1 MTALLLGA
9 IASHISRL
17 TACFANRYFYE
28 KPMERIVDPKYRFA
42 FSSKTGRPY
51 HRKCYW
57 ENLYVFTYRADRVLV
72 ATRVVPFT
80 SLHEALYTAFKG
92 QRGNTLTQH
101 LLPEA
106 IQQPHLNVFNNKSQ
120 VQIFADNISA
130 LVPEQ
135 NAELPEELIKKTEAE
150 IEEAASR
157 IMIRQ
162 GIQGGLGSFASG
174 ETTPFLARDEPD
186 DPTRSIVR
194 EEDEDA
200 ALIQMSVQID
210 AAIKKHIRESGEG
223 SFDIAARLYTNPRYL
238 GFVRRLINAKGS
250 YTSPVVR
257 DFLKFYARCF
267 NIKISQYLQQSKDDP
282 DILHQ
287 RIESLLG
294 REKGGRYHYLN
305 YHDLTILGRVVKG
318 ELEPDPDD
326 PDKTTHCFKLS
337 STIDPQT
344 LHLSEIHDPVQRFAI
359 RKFVEHTF
367 NARHNIK
374 NIQYIDE
381 ISRRKIPFVK
391 HLPDPIER
399 ALRSGIET
407 LENYLDH
414 LEPQMLQIAIG
425 ALLLALLGVV
435 ALALGTF
442 IGLAQ

>member
-1 MTALLLGA
+1 MNWSGLRPVVHRSLILWNALSIQNTASLSPSEPVGHTTASAIGKISTSSPTAQTAYSSQRAWFPSPHCTKHSTPPSKDSGA
-9 IASHISRL
+9 TPSHSICCPKSCNNPISMYS
-17 TACFANRYFYE
+17 T
-28 KPMERIVDPKYRFA
+28 
-42 FSSKTGRPY
+42 T
-51 HRKCYW
+51 
-57 ENLYVFTYRADRVLV
+57 NLKFKSLQT
-72 ATRVVPFT
+72 T
-80 SLHEALYTAFKG
+80 SLPLCPNK
-92 QRGNTLTQH
+92 TQNSPKNY
-101 LLPEA
+101 L
-106 IQQPHLNVFNNKSQ
+106 
-120 VQIFADNISA
+120 
-130 LVPEQ
+130 
-135 NAELPEELIKKTEAE
+135 KKTEAE

-162 GIQGGLGSFASG
+162 GIEGGLGSFASG
-174 ETTPFLARDEPD
+174 ETTPFLARDEPED
-186 DPTRSIVR
+186 STRSIVR
-194 EEDEDA
+194 EDDEDA

-267 NIKISQYLQQSKDDP
+267 NIKISKHLQQSKDDP
-282 DILHQ
+282 DILRQ

-305 YHDLTILGRVVKG
+305 YHDLTILGRVVTG

-337 STIDPQT
+337 NTIESQT

-381 ISRRKIPFVK
+381 ISRRKIPFV
-391 HLPDPIER
+391 
-399 ALRSGIET
+399 
-407 LENYLDH
+407 
-414 LEPQMLQIAIG
+414 
-425 ALLLALLGVV
+425 
-435 ALALGTF
+435 
-442 IGLAQ
+442 

>member
-1 MTALLLGA
+1 
-9 IASHISRL
+9 
-17 TACFANRYFYE
+17 
-28 KPMERIVDPKYRFA
+28 MERIVDPKYRFA
-42 FSSKTGRPY
+42 FSFRTDRLY
-51 HRKCYW
+51 YRKCYW
-57 ENLYVFTYRADRVLV
+57 ENLYVFTYGTDRALV

-150 IEEAASR
+150 IEDAASR

-162 GIQGGLGSFASG
+162 GIEGGLGSFASG

-194 EEDEDA
+194 EDDEDA

-267 NIKISQYLQQSKDDP
+267 NIKISEHLRQSKDDP
-282 DILHQ
+282 DILRQ

-337 STIDPQT
+337 NAIDSQT
-344 LHLSEIHDPVQRFAI
+344 LRLSEIHDPVQRFAI

-381 ISRRKIPFVK
+381 ISRRKIPFVE

-407 LENYLDH
+407 LENYLDR

-425 ALLLALLGVV
+425 ALLLSLLGVV

-442 IGLAQ
+442 IGLAR

>member
-1 MTALLLGA
+1 
-9 IASHISRL
+9 
-17 TACFANRYFYE
+17 
-28 KPMERIVDPKYRFA
+28 MERIVDPKYRFA

-51 HRKCYW
+51 YRKCYW
-57 ENLYVFTYRADRVLV
+57 ENLYVFTYGTDRVLV

-106 IQQPHLNVFNNKSQ
+106 IQQPYLDVFNNKSQ

-162 GIQGGLGSFASG
+162 GIEGGLGSFASG
-174 ETTPFLARDEPD
+174 ETTPFLARDEPE

-194 EEDEDA
+194 EDDEDA

-267 NIKISQYLQQSKDDP
+267 NIKISEHLRQSKDDP

-318 ELEPDPDD
+318 EFEPDPDD

-337 STIDPQT
+337 NTIESQT
-344 LHLSEIHDPVQRFAI
+344 LRLSEIHDPVQRFAI

-381 ISRRKIPFVK
+381 LSRRKIPFVK

-425 ALLLALLGVV
+425 ALLLSLLGVV
-435 ALALGTF
+435 ALVLGAF
-442 IGLAQ
+442 IGLAR

>member
-1 MTALLLGA
+1 
-9 IASHISRL
+9 
-17 TACFANRYFYE
+17 
-28 KPMERIVDPKYRFA
+28 MERIVDPKYRFA
-42 FSSKTGRPY
+42 FSSKTDRTY
-51 HRKCYW
+51 YRKCYW
-57 ENLYVFTYRADRVLV
+57 ENLYVFTYRADRALV

-135 NAELPEELIKKTEAE
+135 NAELPEELIEKTEAE

-157 IMIRQ
+157 VLIRQ
-162 GIQGGLGSFASG
+162 GIEGGLGSFASG
-174 ETTPFLARDEPD
+174 ETTPFIARDEPD

-194 EEDEDA
+194 EDDEDT

-250 YTSPVVR
+250 YTSPIVR

-267 NIKISQYLQQSKDDP
+267 NTKISEHLRQSKDDP
-282 DILHQ
+282 DILRQ

-337 STIDPQT
+337 NTIESQT

-381 ISRRKIPFVK
+381 ISRRKIPFVE

-407 LENYLDH
+407 LEKYLDH
-414 LEPQMLQIAIG
+414 LEPKMLHIAIG
-425 ALLLALLGVV
+425 ALLLSLLGVV
-435 ALALGTF
+435 ALVLGTF

>member
-1 MTALLLGA
+1 
-9 IASHISRL
+9 
-17 TACFANRYFYE
+17 
-28 KPMERIVDPKYRFA
+28 MERIVDPKYRFA
-42 FSSKTGRPY
+42 FSFRTDQPY
-51 HRKCYW
+51 YRKCYW
-57 ENLYVFTYRADRVLV
+57 ENLYVFTYGTDRVLV

-135 NAELPEELIKKTEAE
+135 NAELPEELIEKKEAE

-162 GIQGGLGSFASG
+162 GIEGGLGSFASG

-186 DPTRSIVR
+186 DPSRSIVR
-194 EEDEDA
+194 EDDEDA

-223 SFDIAARLYTNPRYL
+223 AFDIAARLYTNPRYL

-267 NIKISQYLQQSKDDP
+267 NIKISEHLRQSKDDP

-337 STIDPQT
+337 NTIDAQT
-344 LHLSEIHDPVQRFAI
+344 LRLSEIHDPVQRFAI

-381 ISRRKIPFVK
+381 ISRRKIPFVQ

-407 LENYLDH
+407 LENYLDR

-425 ALLLALLGVV
+425 ALLLSLLGVV

-442 IGLAQ
+442 IGLAR

>member
-1 MTALLLGA
+1 
-9 IASHISRL
+9 
-17 TACFANRYFYE
+17 
-28 KPMERIVDPKYRFA
+28 MERIVDPKYRFA
-42 FSSKTGRPY
+42 FSFKAGRPY
-51 HRKCYW
+51 YRKCYW
-57 ENLYVFTYRADRVLV
+57 ENLYVFTYRTDRVLV

-106 IQQPHLNVFNNKSQ
+106 IQQPYLNVFKNESQ

-135 NAELPEELIKKTEAE
+135 NAELPEELIEKTETE

-162 GIQGGLGSFASG
+162 GIEGGLGSFASD
-174 ETTPFLARDEPD
+174 ETTPFLARDEPE

-194 EEDEDA
+194 EDDEDA

-210 AAIKKHIRESGEG
+210 AAIKTQMRESTTP

-238 GFVRRLINAKGS
+238 GFVRRLINAKGG

-267 NIKISQYLQQSKDDP
+267 NIKISEHLRQSKDDP
-282 DILHQ
+282 DILRQ

-337 STIDPQT
+337 NTIDSQT
-344 LHLSEIHDPVQRFAI
+344 LRLSEIHDPVQRFAI
-359 RKFVEHTF
+359 RKFVEHAF

-374 NIQYIDE
+374 NIRYIHE
-381 ISRRKIPFVK
+381 ITRRKIPFVK

-399 ALRSGIET
+399 SLRSGIET
-407 LENYLDH
+407 LETYLDH
-414 LEPQMLQIAIG
+414 LEPKILHIAIG
-425 ALLLALLGVV
+425 ALLLALLGVAGLV
-435 ALALGTF
+435 LGVF
-442 IGLAQ
+442 LGLSQ

>member
-1 MTALLLGA
+1 
-9 IASHISRL
+9 
-17 TACFANRYFYE
+17 
-28 KPMERIVDPKYRFA
+28 MERIVDPKYRFA

-51 HRKCYW
+51 YRKCYW
-57 ENLYVFTYRADRVLV
+57 ENLYVFTYGTDRALV

-101 LLPEA
+101 LLPEVM
-106 IQQPHLNVFNNKSQ
+106 QQPYLNVFNNKSQ

-135 NAELPEELIKKTEAE
+135 NEELPEELTKKIEAR
-150 IEEAASR
+150 IEETASR
-157 IMIRQ
+157 IMIGQ
-162 GIQGGLGSFASG
+162 GIEGGLGSFASD
-174 ETTPFLARDEPD
+174 ETTPFLARDEPE
-186 DPTRSIVR
+186 DPSRSIVR
-194 EEDEDA
+194 EDDEDV

-210 AAIKKHIRESGEG
+210 AAIKSQMRESTALTTG

-267 NIKISQYLQQSKDDP
+267 NTKISEHLRQSKDDP
-282 DILHQ
+282 DILRQ

-305 YHDLTILGRVVKG
+305 YHDLTILGRIFKG
-318 ELEPDPDD
+318 ELAPDPDD

-337 STIDPQT
+337 STIESQT
-344 LHLSEIHDPVQRFAI
+344 LLLSEIHDPVQRFAI

-381 ISRRKIPFVK
+381 LSRRKIPFVE

-399 ALRSGIET
+399 AMRSGIET
-407 LENYLDH
+407 LEAYLDH
-414 LEPQMLQIAIG
+414 LEPKMLHIAIG
-425 ALLLALLGVV
+425 ALLLSLLGVV
-435 ALALGTF
+435 ALVLGTF
-442 IGLAQ
+442 IGLAR

>member
-1 MTALLLGA
+1 
-9 IASHISRL
+9 
-17 TACFANRYFYE
+17 
-28 KPMERIVDPKYRFA
+28 MERIVDPKYRFA
-42 FSSKTGRPY
+42 FSFKAGRPY
-51 HRKCYW
+51 YRKCYW
-57 ENLYVFTYRADRVLV
+57 ENLYVFTYRTDRVLV

-106 IQQPHLNVFNNKSQ
+106 MQQPYLNVFKNESQ

-150 IEEAASR
+150 IEEAASQ

-162 GIQGGLGSFASG
+162 GIEGGLGSFAMG
-174 ETTPFLARDEPD
+174 ETTPFLARDEPE

-194 EEDEDA
+194 EDDEDA

-210 AAIKKHIRESGEG
+210 AAIKTQMRESTTP

-238 GFVRRLINAKGS
+238 GFVRRLINAKGG
-250 YTSPVVR
+250 YASPVVR

-267 NIKISQYLQQSKDDP
+267 NIKFSEHLRQSKDDP
-282 DILHQ
+282 DILRQ

-305 YHDLTILGRVVKG
+305 YHDLTILGHVVKG

-337 STIDPQT
+337 NTIDSQT
-344 LHLSEIHDPVQRFAI
+344 LRLSEIHDPVHRFAI

-374 NIQYIDE
+374 NIRYIDE
-381 ISRRKIPFVK
+381 ITRRKIPFVK

-399 ALRSGIET
+399 TLRSGIET
-407 LENYLDH
+407 LETYLDH
-414 LEPQMLQIAIG
+414 LEPKILHIAIS
-425 ALLLALLGVV
+425 ALLLALLGV
-435 ALALGTF
+435 AGLILGVF
-442 IGLAQ
+442 LRLSQ

>member
-1 MTALLLGA
+1 
-9 IASHISRL
+9 
-17 TACFANRYFYE
+17 
-28 KPMERIVDPKYRFA
+28 MERIVDPKYRFA
-42 FSSKTGRPY
+42 FSFKTDRPY
-51 HRKCYW
+51 YRKCYW
-57 ENLYVFTYRADRVLV
+57 ENLYVFTYGADRVIV

-106 IQQPHLNVFNNKSQ
+106 IQQPHLNVFKNESQ

-135 NAELPEELIKKTEAE
+135 NTELPEELIEKTEAE

-162 GIQGGLGSFASG
+162 GIEGGLGSFASG
-174 ETTPFLARDEPD
+174 ETTPFLASDDPDE
-186 DPTRSIVR
+186 PTRSIVR
-194 EEDEDA
+194 EDDEDA

-223 SFDIAARLYTNPRYL
+223 AFDIAARLYTNPRYL

-267 NIKISQYLQQSKDDP
+267 NIKISEHLRQSKDDP

-294 REKGGRYHYLN
+294 REKGGSYHYLN

-337 STIDPQT
+337 NTIDAQT
-344 LHLSEIHDPVQRFAI
+344 LRLSEIHDPVQRFAI

-381 ISRRKIPFVK
+381 ISRRKIPFVQ

-407 LENYLDH
+407 LENYLDR

-425 ALLLALLGVV
+425 ALLLSLLGVV
-435 ALALGTF
+435 ALALGAF
-442 IGLAQ
+442 IGLAR

>member
-1 MTALLLGA
+1 
-9 IASHISRL
+9 
-17 TACFANRYFYE
+17 
-28 KPMERIVDPKYRFA
+28 MERIVDPKYRFA
-42 FSSKTGRPY
+42 FSFRTDRPY
-51 HRKCYW
+51 YRKCYW
-57 ENLYVFTYRADRVLV
+57 ENLYLFTYGTDRVLA

-92 QRGNTLTQH
+92 QQGNTLTQH

-106 IQQPHLNVFNNKSQ
+106 IQQPYLNVFNNKSQ

-135 NAELPEELIKKTEAE
+135 NTELPEELIKKTEAE

-162 GIQGGLGSFASG
+162 GIEGGLGSFASG
-174 ETTPFLARDEPD
+174 ETAPFLARDEPEG
-186 DPTRSIVR
+186 PTRSIVR
-194 EEDEDA
+194 EDDEDA

-210 AAIKKHIRESGEG
+210 AAIKTHIRESTALTRG

-250 YTSPVVR
+250 YTSPIVR
-257 DFLKFYARCF
+257 DFLKFYAQCF
-267 NIKISQYLQQSKDDP
+267 NIKISEHLRQSKDDP
-282 DILHQ
+282 DILRQ

-294 REKGGRYHYLN
+294 REKGGHYHYLN

-318 ELEPDPDD
+318 KLEPDPDD

-337 STIDPQT
+337 NTIDAQT
-344 LHLSEIHDPVQRFAI
+344 LRLSEIHDPVQRFAI

-399 ALRSGIET
+399 AMRSGIET
-407 LENYLDH
+407 LENYLDR

-442 IGLAQ
+442 IGLAR

>member
-1 MTALLLGA
+1 
-9 IASHISRL
+9 
-17 TACFANRYFYE
+17 
-28 KPMERIVDPKYRFA
+28 MERIVDPKYRFA
-42 FSSKTGRPY
+42 FSFRTGRPY
-51 HRKCYW
+51 YRKCYW
-57 ENLYVFTYRADRVLV
+57 EDLYVFTYGTNRVLV

-106 IQQPHLNVFNNKSQ
+106 TQQPYLNLFKNESQ

-135 NAELPEELIKKTEAE
+135 NAELPEELIEKTEAE

-162 GIQGGLGSFASG
+162 GIEGGLGSFGSD
-174 ETTPFLARDEPD
+174 ETTPFLARDEPE
-186 DPTRSIVR
+186 DPARSIVR
-194 EEDEDA
+194 EDDEDA

-210 AAIKKHIRESGEG
+210 AAIKAQMRESTAL

-238 GFVRRLINAKGS
+238 GFVRRLINAKGG

-257 DFLKFYARCF
+257 DFLKFYAQCF
-267 NIKISQYLQQSKDDP
+267 NIKISEHLRQSKDDP
-282 DILHQ
+282 DILRQ

-305 YHDLTILGRVVKG
+305 YHDLTILGGVVKG

-326 PDKTTHCFKLS
+326 PDKTTHCFKLAN
-337 STIDPQT
+337 TIDSQT
-344 LHLSEIHDPVQRFAI
+344 LRLSEIHDPVQRFAI

-374 NIQYIDE
+374 NIRYIDE
-381 ISRRKIPFVK
+381 ITQRKIPFVE

-407 LENYLDH
+407 LETYLDH
-414 LEPQMLQIAIG
+414 LEPKILHIAIG
-425 ALLLALLGVV
+425 ALLLALLGVAGLV
-435 ALALGTF
+435 FGVFLG
-442 IGLAQ
+442 LSQ

>member
-1 MTALLLGA
+1 MLLCCTLFPTLNELLRS
-9 IASHISRL
+9 IP
-17 TACFANRYFYE
+17 N
-28 KPMERIVDPKYRFA
+28 PMERIVDPKYRFA
-42 FSSKTGRPY
+42 FSFRTDQPY
-51 HRKCYW
+51 YRKCYW
-57 ENLYVFTYRADRVLV
+57 ENLYVFTYGTDRVLV

-135 NAELPEELIKKTEAE
+135 NAELPEELIEKKEAE

-162 GIQGGLGSFASG
+162 GIEGGLGSFASG

-186 DPTRSIVR
+186 DPSRSIVR
-194 EEDEDA
+194 EDDEDA

-223 SFDIAARLYTNPRYL
+223 AFDIAARLYTNPRYL

-267 NIKISQYLQQSKDDP
+267 NIKISEHLRQSKDDP

-337 STIDPQT
+337 NTIDAQT
-344 LHLSEIHDPVQRFAI
+344 LRLSEIHDPVQRFAI

-381 ISRRKIPFVK
+381 ISRRKIPFVE

-407 LENYLDH
+407 LENYLDR

-425 ALLLALLGVV
+425 ALLLSLLGVV
-435 ALALGTF
+435 ALVLGAF
-442 IGLAQ
+442 IGLAR

>member
-1 MTALLLGA
+1 
-9 IASHISRL
+9 
-17 TACFANRYFYE
+17 
-28 KPMERIVDPKYRFA
+28 MERIVDPKYRFA
-42 FSSKTGRPY
+42 FSFRTDQPY
-51 HRKCYW
+51 YRKCYW
-57 ENLYVFTYRADRVLV
+57 ENLYVFTYGTDRVLV

-135 NAELPEELIKKTEAE
+135 NAELPEELIEKKEAE

-162 GIQGGLGSFASG
+162 GIEGGLGSFASG

-186 DPTRSIVR
+186 DPSRSIVR
-194 EEDEDA
+194 EDDEDA

-223 SFDIAARLYTNPRYL
+223 AFDIAARLYTNPRYL

-267 NIKISQYLQQSKDDP
+267 NTKISEHLRQSKDDP
-282 DILHQ
+282 DILRQ

-337 STIDPQT
+337 NTIDAQT
-344 LHLSEIHDPVQRFAI
+344 LRLSEIHDPVQRFAI

-381 ISRRKIPFVK
+381 ISRRKIPFVQ

-425 ALLLALLGVV
+425 ALLLSLLGVV

-442 IGLAQ
+442 IGLAR

>member
-1 MTALLLGA
+1 
-9 IASHISRL
+9 
-17 TACFANRYFYE
+17 
-28 KPMERIVDPKYRFA
+28 MEGIVDPKYRFA
-42 FSSKTGRPY
+42 FSPKTGRPY

-57 ENLYVFTYRADRVLV
+57 ENLYVFTYGTDRVLV

-106 IQQPHLNVFNNKSQ
+106 VQQPYLNAFDNKSQ

-135 NAELPEELIKKTEAE
+135 NAELPEDLIKKTEAE
-150 IEEAASR
+150 IEEAASQ

-162 GIQGGLGSFASG
+162 GIEGGLGSFASG
-174 ETTPFLARDEPD
+174 ETTPFLARGE

-194 EEDEDA
+194 EDDEDA
-200 ALIQMSVQID
+200 ALLQMSVQID
-210 AAIKKHIRESGEG
+210 AAIKTQMRESTALAKGTD

-257 DFLKFYARCF
+257 DFLKFYAQCF
-267 NIKISQYLQQSKDDP
+267 NIKIAEHLRQSHDDP
-282 DILHQ
+282 DIMRQ

-305 YHDLTILGRVVKG
+305 YHDLTILGRVDKG

-326 PDKTTHCFKLS
+326 PDKTTHCFKLPN
-337 STIDPQT
+337 TIDPQT
-344 LHLSEIHDPVQRFAI
+344 LRLSEIHDTVQRFAI

-381 ISRRKIPFVK
+381 ISRRKIPFIK

-407 LENYLDH
+407 FGNWLDR
-414 LEPQMLQIAIG
+414 LEPQMLHIAIG
-425 ALLLALLGVV
+425 ALLLSLLGM
-435 ALALGTF
+435 AGLILGVF
-442 IGLAQ
+442 LRISQ

>member
-1 MTALLLGA
+1 
-9 IASHISRL
+9 
-17 TACFANRYFYE
+17 
-28 KPMERIVDPKYRFA
+28 MERVVDPKYRFA

-51 HRKCYW
+51 YRKCYW
-57 ENLYVFTYRADRVLV
+57 ENLYVFTYGTDPALV

-101 LLPEA
+101 LLPEVM
-106 IQQPHLNVFNNKSQ
+106 QQPYLNVFDNKSQ

-135 NAELPEELIKKTEAE
+135 NAELPEEFIEKKEAE
-150 IEEAASR
+150 IEEAASQ

-162 GIQGGLGSFASG
+162 GIEGGLGSFASG
-174 ETTPFLARDEPD
+174 ETTPFLARDEPE

-194 EEDEDA
+194 EEDEDT

-210 AAIKKHIRESGEG
+210 AAIKTQMRESTALTRG

-238 GFVRRLINAKGS
+238 GFVRRLIHAKGS
-250 YTSPVVR
+250 YASPIVR

-267 NIKISQYLQQSKDDP
+267 NTKISEHLRQSKDDP
-282 DILHQ
+282 DILRQ

-305 YHDLTILGRVVKG
+305 YHDLTILGQVVKG

-337 STIDPQT
+337 STMDPQT

-381 ISRRKIPFVK
+381 ISRRKIPFVER
-391 HLPDPIER
+391 LPDPIER
-399 ALRSGIET
+399 AMRSGIET
-407 LENYLDH
+407 LEAYLDRF
-414 LEPQMLQIAIG
+414 EPKMLHIAIG
-425 ALLLALLGVV
+425 ALLLSLLGVV
-435 ALALGTF
+435 GLVLGAF
-442 IGLAQ
+442 IGLAR

>member
-1 MTALLLGA
+1 MLLCCTLFPTLNELLRS
-9 IASHISRL
+9 IP
-17 TACFANRYFYE
+17 N
-28 KPMERIVDPKYRFA
+28 PMERIVDPKYRFA
-42 FSSKTGRPY
+42 FSFRTDQPY
-51 HRKCYW
+51 YRKCYW
-57 ENLYVFTYRADRVLV
+57 ENLYVFTYGTDRVLV

-135 NAELPEELIKKTEAE
+135 NAELPEELIEKKEAE

-162 GIQGGLGSFASG
+162 GIEGGLGSFASG

-186 DPTRSIVR
+186 DPSRSIVR
-194 EEDEDA
+194 EDDEDA

-223 SFDIAARLYTNPRYL
+223 AFDIAARLYTNPRYL

-267 NIKISQYLQQSKDDP
+267 NIKISEHLRQSKDDP

-337 STIDPQT
+337 NTIDAQT
-344 LHLSEIHDPVQRFAI
+344 LRLSEIHDPVQRFAI

-381 ISRRKIPFVK
+381 ISRRKIPFVQ

-407 LENYLDH
+407 LENYLDR

-425 ALLLALLGVV
+425 ALLLSLLGVV
-435 ALALGTF
+435 ALVLGAF
-442 IGLAQ
+442 IGLSR

>member
-1 MTALLLGA
+1 
-9 IASHISRL
+9 
-17 TACFANRYFYE
+17 
-28 KPMERIVDPKYRFA
+28 MERIVDPKYRFA
-42 FSSKTGRPY
+42 FSSKTGRAY
-51 HRKCYW
+51 YRKCYW
-57 ENLYVFTYRADRVLV
+57 ENLYVFTYGTDRALV

-101 LLPEA
+101 LLPEVM
-106 IQQPHLNVFNNKSQ
+106 QQPYLNVFNNKSQ

-135 NAELPEELIKKTEAE
+135 NAELPEELTKKIEAR
-150 IEEAASR
+150 IEETASR

-162 GIQGGLGSFASG
+162 GIEGGLGSFASG

-186 DPTRSIVR
+186 DPSRSIVR
-194 EEDEDA
+194 EDDEDA

-223 SFDIAARLYTNPRYL
+223 AFDIAARLYTNPRYL

-267 NIKISQYLQQSKDDP
+267 NIKISEHLRQSKDDP

-305 YHDLTILGRVVKG
+305 YHDLTILGRIVKG

-337 STIDPQT
+337 NTIDAQT
-344 LHLSEIHDPVQRFAI
+344 LRLSEIHDPVQRFAI

-381 ISRRKIPFVK
+381 ISRRKIPFVQ

-407 LENYLDH
+407 LENYLDR

-425 ALLLALLGVV
+425 ALLLSLLGVV

-442 IGLAQ
+442 IGLAR